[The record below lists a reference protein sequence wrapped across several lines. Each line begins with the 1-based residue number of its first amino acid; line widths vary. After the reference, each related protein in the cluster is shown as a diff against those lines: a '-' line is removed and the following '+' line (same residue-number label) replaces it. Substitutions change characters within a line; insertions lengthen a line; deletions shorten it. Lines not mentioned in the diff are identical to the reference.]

1 MEEIFLDKVDST
13 QDYAKELILNGKD
26 NFTVFARVQEYGRGR
41 RERHWFSKEGGLW
54 FSFDIDFNNAS
65 DLFTMAIGVAVREV
79 CFRNYGYNIKLK
91 WPNDIIIDGKKV
103 GGILCERIGNKVIV
117 GVGIN
122 TNIENAGC
130 DNSTTFFSATGK
142 CIDNK
147 ELMREIIKESR
158 KIIDNNF
165 CDVINEFRENMA
177 FKNEM
182 CYVSTLDTVAKILDV
197 TDNGH
202 LIVSI
207 DDIKKEVFTG
217 EINLCI

>member
-13 QDYAKELILNGKD
+13 QNYAKGLIINGKD
-26 NFTVFARVQEYGRGR
+26 NFVVLARVQENGRGR

-54 FSFDIDFNNAS
+54 FSFDVEFNNAS
-65 DLFTMAIGVAVREV
+65 DLFTMAIGVAVREA
-79 CFRNYGYNIKLK
+79 CFRQYGYDIKLK
-91 WPNDIIIDGKKV
+91 WPNDIFIDGKKV
-103 GGILCERIGNKVIV
+103 GGILCERIGNKIIV
-117 GVGIN
+117 GIGIN
-122 TNIENAGC
+122 TNIIESGC
-130 DNSTTFFSATGK
+130 DNSTTFLTATEK
-142 CIDNK
+142 HIDNK

-165 CDVINEFRENMA
+165 CDVVNVFRESMA

-207 DDIKKEVFTG
+207 DGIKKEVFTG